1 MLIMILKM
9 TAVTA
14 LYVAITALLWRQTRN
29 RKLRVPAKILV
40 GLVYGGLSVLST
52 HFGVDYGEMVVN
64 IRDMGPLAA
73 GLFFDPLSGI
83 LAGLIGGIERWIAGT
98 YWDVGSYTRIA
109 CSISTCLA
117 GFLSALLRTRLL
129 KNKMPSATYCFLLGS
144 VMEVFHMYAVF
155 ITHRDDMMMA
165 FHVVRTCAVWMI
177 LFTGISLAAS
187 SIVLQKIAGEWHNP
201 FRRVK
206 QSEVPLS
213 RRFQTWLMVFT
224 VGMLLL
230 NTVFAFFVQTRSNMQ
245 NARDSLTEAAQDIK
259 KSYESGETHIN
270 YHIGMNGSFDLISEK
285 RLIFNGTHAIRMLTE
300 DEMAPLLEE
309 HADKFFDTNLFN
321 AEAMTSVEKL
331 RDGTCLLLR
340 LPYEEIYLNRNIQL
354 YETVLAYILVFTVIY
369 VLISQLIQQIV
380 VRNLSMIN
388 ESLGKI
394 TNGDLNEVVNVR
406 TASEFTS
413 LSDDINQTV
422 DTLKGYIAAAE
433 KRIEEELQFAWQIQ
447 DSSLP
452 KNFTFARKD
461 FDIYATMDPAKEI
474 GGDFYDFF
482 FVGPGKLALVIADV
496 SGKGIPAA
504 LFMMRAKTAI
514 RNLAESGKEPAEI
527 LKRANSELCE
537 GNDADMFVTVWLG
550 LMNLDTGVMQCANA
564 GHEYPVLMRTGGE
577 YELIK
582 DKHGLA
588 LAAMDGVS
596 YRSYELQLHPGDK
609 LFVYTDGV
617 PEAINTDVEQYGTD
631 RLLTVLN
638 ARKDEAPKDL
648 LPEVRQDISAFAAG
662 TDQFDDITMLGFVY
676 TGNASTVVPDEV
688 VDF

>member
-83 LAGLIGGIERWIAGT
+83 LAGLIGGVERWIAGT

-177 LFTGISLAAS
+177 LFTGISLAAG

-245 NARDSLTEAAQDIK
+245 NARDSLTGAAQDIK

-285 RLIFNGTHAIRMLTE
+285 RLIFNGTHAIWMLTE

-340 LPYEEIYLNRNIQL
+340 LPYEEIYLNRDIQL

-564 GHEYPVLMRTGGE
+564 GHEYPVLMRAGGE

-596 YRSYELQLHPGDK
+596 YRSYELQLNPGDK

-631 RLLTVLN
+631 RLLAVLN